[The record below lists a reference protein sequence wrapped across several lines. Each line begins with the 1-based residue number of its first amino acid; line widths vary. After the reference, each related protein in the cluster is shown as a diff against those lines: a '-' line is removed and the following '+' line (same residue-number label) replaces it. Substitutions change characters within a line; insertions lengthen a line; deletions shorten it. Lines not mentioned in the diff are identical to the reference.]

1 MMRLF
6 AILLLLP
13 LSACLDDGPGA
24 TAPAPQ
30 EISDVSVG
38 QFCGMALSEH
48 PGPKGQIFVRDE
60 KKPFWFASV
69 RDALAFTLL
78 PEMPKNITAI
88 YVSDM
93 ARVQDWAQPEPG
105 TWIEARKALY
115 VIGSSRKSGMDTDEA
130 VPFGNAA
137 AAEGFAATHGGRVV
151 RYGDIPEA
159 YILGNGA

>member
-13 LSACLDDGPGA
+13 LSACLEDGPDA
-24 TAPAPQ
+24 AAPVPQ

-69 RDALAFTLL
+69 RDAVAFTML
-78 PEMPKNITAI
+78 PEMPKSVTAI

-93 ARVQDWAQPEPG
+93 ARVQDWAKPEPG
-105 TWIEARKALY
+105 TWIEARKAFY
-115 VIGSSRKSGMDTDEA
+115 VIGSSQKSGMDTDEA
-130 VPFGNAA
+130 VPFGNAT
-137 AAEGFAATHGGRVV
+137 AAERFAATHGGRVV
-151 RYGDIPEA
+151 RFGDIPEA
-159 YILGNGA
+159 YVLGNGA